1 MKKLSNAILYNKK
14 TKHNQCYIYSF
25 TAYPCNVIF
34 SEYEVICYANNTDPN
49 VSPHTCI
56 WRFIKLISSYYDY
69 GIVAQIP
76 ILTPY
81 LCCDSK
87 EDDWPLL
94 YTNSEWSA
102 HHNILVY
109 LYR

>member
-1 MKKLSNAILYNKK
+1 MKKLSNAILYNKQQPK
-14 TKHNQCYIYSF
+14 TTNAIFIVLLSNPAC
-25 TAYPCNVIF
+25 PCNVIF
-34 SEYEVICYANNTDPN
+34 SEHKVICYANN
-49 VSPHTCI
+49 TCI

-69 GIVAQIP
+69 GIVARIP
-76 ILTPY
+76 IPTPY

-94 YTNSEWSA
+94 YTNSQWSA